1 MDETKTVRIQTS
13 VLNAAEK
20 KLLVWLAERQPRWV
34 NSDMLTFLGTLG
46 AIVIGA
52 GYLLSDL
59 NIKYLWI
66 ASLGFVINWYG
77 DSLDGTLARVRKQQR
92 PIYGFY
98 VDHTMDV
105 VNEIF
110 MFLGI
115 GLSQLVHFDLAV
127 LCLLLY
133 IMITL
138 NVTTNTH
145 LKGEFKLTY
154 FSLGPTEFRLLM
166 IVANTLLIYVKPIT
180 AYSHEFV
187 LRGSTITVGILD
199 YFALAVLVLLSV
211 IYLVTIIKDICYYSK
226 KDPLP
231 ERHDK

>member
-20 KLLVWLAERQPRWV
+20 KVLVWLAERQPRWV
-34 NSDMLTFLGTLG
+34 TSDMLTFVGTFG
-46 AIVIGA
+46 AMVIGA
-52 GYLLSDL
+52 GYMLSDL
-59 NIKYLWI
+59 NIRFLWL
-66 ASLGFVINWYG
+66 STLGFLINWYG

-133 IMITL
+133 IMLTL

-145 LKGEFKLTY
+145 LKGEFRLTY

-166 IVANTLLIYVKPIT
+166 IVANTLIMYVKPIT
-180 AYSHEFV
+180 AYSRELVF
-187 LRGSTITVGILD
+187 RGMTVTVGMLD
-199 YFALAVLVLLSV
+199 YFALAVLAVLSV
-211 IYLVTIIKDICYYSK
+211 IYVVTIIKDMRSYAQ

-231 ERHDK
+231 ERHE

>member
-20 KLLVWLAERQPRWV
+20 KALVWLAERQPRWV
-34 NSDMLTFLGTLG
+34 NSDMLTFMGTLG

-52 GYLLSDL
+52 GYMLSDL

-180 AYSHEFV
+180 AYSREFV
-187 LRGSTITVGILD
+187 LRGSTITVGMLD
-199 YFALAVLVLLSV
+199 YLALAVLVLLSV
-211 IYLVTIIKDICYYSK
+211 IYVVTIIKDIRYYSK

-231 ERHDK
+231 ERHD

>member
-20 KLLVWLAERQPRWV
+20 KALVWLAERQPRWV
-34 NSDMLTFLGTLG
+34 NSDMLTFMGTLG

-52 GYLLSDL
+52 GYMLSDL

-180 AYSHEFV
+180 AYSREFV
-187 LRGSTITVGILD
+187 LRGSTVTVGMLD
-199 YFALAVLVLLSV
+199 YLALAVLVLLSV
-211 IYLVTIIKDICYYSK
+211 IYVVTIIKDIRYYSK

-231 ERHDK
+231 ERHD

>member
-20 KLLVWLAERQPRWV
+20 KALVWLAERQPRWV
-34 NSDMLTFLGTLG
+34 NSDMLTFMGTLG

-52 GYLLSDL
+52 GYMLSDL

-145 LKGEFKLTY
+145 LKCEFKLTY

-180 AYSHEFV
+180 AYSREFV
-187 LRGSTITVGILD
+187 LRGSTITVGMLD
-199 YFALAVLVLLSV
+199 YLALAVLVLLSV
-211 IYLVTIIKDICYYSK
+211 IYVVTIIKDIRYYAK

-231 ERHDK
+231 ERHD

>member
-20 KLLVWLAERQPRWV
+20 KVLVWLAERQPRWI

-133 IMITL
+133 IMLTL

-180 AYSHEFV
+180 AYSREFV
-187 LRGSTITVGILD
+187 FRGSTITVGMLD

-211 IYLVTIIKDICYYSK
+211 IYVVTIIKDICYYSK

>member
-20 KLLVWLAERQPRWV
+20 KVLVWLAERQPRWV
-34 NSDMLTFLGTLG
+34 TSDMLTFVGTFG
-46 AIVIGA
+46 AMVIGA
-52 GYLLSDL
+52 GYMLSDL
-59 NIKYLWI
+59 NIRFLWL
-66 ASLGFVINWYG
+66 STLGFLINWYG

-133 IMITL
+133 IMLTL

-145 LKGEFKLTY
+145 LKGEFRLTY

-166 IVANTLLIYVKPIT
+166 IVANTLIMYVKPIT
-180 AYSHEFV
+180 AYSRELVF
-187 LRGSTITVGILD
+187 RGTTVTVGMLD
-199 YFALAVLVLLSV
+199 YFALVVLAVLSV
-211 IYLVTIIKDICYYSK
+211 IYVVTIIKDMRSYAK

-231 ERHDK
+231 ERHE